1 MSVHVCDVNEQ
12 ALTQITD
19 DNPAITATVCDVS
32 NRASVES
39 FVKEAVDTLGGIDVL
54 INNAGISGPTKSV
67 GHGPRSVGCGG
78 RGSRIVRPART

>member
-1 MSVHVCDVNEQ
+1 MHVCDVNEQ

-39 FVKEAVDTLGGIDVL
+39 FVKQAVDTLGGIDVL

-67 GHGPRSVGCGG
+67 RTWTPISGMRRSG
-78 RGSRIVRPART
+78 

>member
-54 INNAGISGPTKSV
+54 IINAGISGPTKSV
-67 GHGPRSVGCGG
+67 EDMTPISGMRRSG
-78 RGSRIVRPART
+78 